1 MKIFLKAFKSA
12 LKVSFFITLGIIA
25 LCLIVST
32 IATIL
37 RAIGL
42 AEGVVFFI
50 TFITG
55 LFVTLTSVLFIGN
68 IYEAK
73 NSQ

>member
-25 LCLIVST
+25 LCLIIST

-37 RAIGL
+37 RVIGL

-50 TFITG
+50 TFIIG

-73 NSQ
+73 NS

>member
-50 TFITG
+50 TFIIG